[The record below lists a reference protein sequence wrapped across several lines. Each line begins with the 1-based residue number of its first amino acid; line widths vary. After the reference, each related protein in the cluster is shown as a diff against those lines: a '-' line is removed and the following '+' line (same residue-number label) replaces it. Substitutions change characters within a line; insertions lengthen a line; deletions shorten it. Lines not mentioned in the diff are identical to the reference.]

1 MEKMGNNHLY
11 SFASS
16 SSGNCSLLVCG
27 ETRILIDL
35 GISVQKLRRWMQNIG
50 MEIED
55 LDAVLLTHEHID
67 HVKGIKTFVKRY
79 DTPIYATHGTAN
91 AVCRTVPEV
100 VGRIIPYYGDETLQ
114 VGALTVDTFLTPHD
128 AEESV
133 GFVFRGDDL
142 SFGYATD
149 LGFVPSTVQNKLLGC
164 STVLLESNHDLYM
177 LQTGP
182 YPYYLKQRVRGARG
196 HLSNDDSACLA
207 AALARAGTKRFL
219 LAHLSDKNN
228 EPRLART
235 CCLEAVHMENKDCE
249 VFVLPS
255 EGTPTAFEL
264 D

>member
-1 MEKMGNNHLY
+1 MGKHHLY

-16 SSGNCSLLVCG
+16 SSGNCNLLVCG
-27 ETRILIDL
+27 ETRILIDM
-35 GISVQKLRRWMQNIG
+35 GISVQKLRRWLQTI
-50 MEIED
+50 D
-55 LDAVLLTHEHID
+55 LELQDLTAVLLTHEHID

-79 DTPIYATHGTAN
+79 ETPIYATHGTAN
-91 AVCRTVPEV
+91 AIYQTVPEAM
-100 VGRIIPYYGDETLQ
+100 GHITEYYGDESLQ
-114 VGALTVDTFLTPHD
+114 IGDLKIDTFLTPHD

-133 GFVFRGDDL
+133 GFVFHGCGL

-149 LGFVPSTVQNKLLGC
+149 LGFVPRTIQKKLVGC
-164 STVLLESNHDLYM
+164 VSVLLESNHDLYM

-207 AALARAGTKRFL
+207 AALAKEGTRRFL
-219 LAHLSDKNN
+219 LAHLSETNN

-235 CCLEAVHMENKDCE
+235 CCLEAVHIENKDCE

-255 EGTPTAFEL
+255 EGSAAAFDL

>member
-1 MEKMGNNHLY
+1 MEKMGKNHLF

-27 ETRILIDL
+27 ETKILIDL
-35 GISVQKLRRWMQNIG
+35 GISVQKLRRWMQSIG

-79 DTPIYATHGTAN
+79 DTPIFATYGTAN
-91 AVCRTVPEV
+91 AIYRTIPET
-100 VGRIIPYYGDETLQ
+100 VGRITGFYGDETVQ
-114 VGALTVDTFLTPHD
+114 IGEVAVDTFLTPHD

-133 GFVFRGDDL
+133 GFVFRSAGL
-142 SFGYATD
+142 HFGYATD
-149 LGFVPSTVQNKLLGC
+149 LGFVPSTIQKKLIGC
-164 STVLLESNHDLYM
+164 ATVLLESNHDLYM

-207 AALARAGTKRFL
+207 AALAREGTKRFL
-219 LAHLSDKNN
+219 LAHLSEKNN

-235 CCLEAVHMENKDCE
+235 CCLEAVHIENADCE
-249 VFVLPS
+249 VFVLPA
-255 EGTPTAFEL
+255 EGTPAAFDL

>member
-1 MEKMGNNHLY
+1 MGKHHLY

-16 SSGNCSLLVCG
+16 SSGNCNLLVCG
-27 ETRILIDL
+27 ETRILIDM
-35 GISVQKLRRWMQNIG
+35 GISVQKLRRWLQTI
-50 MEIED
+50 D
-55 LDAVLLTHEHID
+55 LELQDLTAVLLTHEHID

-79 DTPIYATHGTAN
+79 ETPIYATYGTAN
-91 AVCRTVPEV
+91 AIYQTVPEAM
-100 VGRIIPYYGDETLQ
+100 GHITEYYGDESLQ
-114 VGALTVDTFLTPHD
+114 IGELTIDTFLTPHD

-133 GFVFRGDDL
+133 GFVFHGSGL

-149 LGFVPSTVQNKLLGC
+149 LGFVPRTIQKKLVGC
-164 STVLLESNHDLYM
+164 VTVLLESNHDLYM

-207 AALARAGTKRFL
+207 AALAREGTRRFL
-219 LAHLSDKNN
+219 LAHLSKTNN
-228 EPRLART
+228 EPRLAKT
-235 CCLEAVHMENKDCE
+235 CCLEAVHIENKDCE

-255 EGTPTAFEL
+255 EGTAAAFDL

>member
-1 MEKMGNNHLY
+1 MGKHHLY

-16 SSGNCSLLVCG
+16 SSGNCNLLVCG
-27 ETRILIDL
+27 ETRILIDM
-35 GISVQKLRRWMQNIG
+35 GISVQKLRRWLQTI
-50 MEIED
+50 D
-55 LDAVLLTHEHID
+55 LELQDLTAVLLTHEHID

-79 DTPIYATHGTAN
+79 ETPIYATYGTAN
-91 AVCRTVPEV
+91 AIYQTVPEAM
-100 VGRIIPYYGDETLQ
+100 GHITEYYGDESLQ
-114 VGALTVDTFLTPHD
+114 IGELTIDTFLTPHD

-133 GFVFRGDDL
+133 GFVFHGSGL

-149 LGFVPSTVQNKLLGC
+149 LGFVPRTIQKKLVGC
-164 STVLLESNHDLYM
+164 VTVLLESNHDLYM

-207 AALARAGTKRFL
+207 AALAREGTRRFL
-219 LAHLSDKNN
+219 LAHLSETNN
-228 EPRLART
+228 EPRLAKT
-235 CCLEAVHMENKDCE
+235 CCLEAVHIENKDCE

-255 EGTPTAFEL
+255 EGTAAAFDL